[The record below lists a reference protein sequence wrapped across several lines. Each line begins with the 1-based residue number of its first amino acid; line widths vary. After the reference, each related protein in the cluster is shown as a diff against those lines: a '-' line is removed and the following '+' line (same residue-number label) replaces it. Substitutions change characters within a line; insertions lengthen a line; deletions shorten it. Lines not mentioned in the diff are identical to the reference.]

1 MGREKINM
9 KMRYRIAGAAFAT
22 LAANLLTGNAMSDGP
37 SKPDARGKYAEVNG
51 LRMYYEDHGA
61 GGVPLVLMHGGGS
74 TIETSFGKVLGGYAR
89 TRRVIAF
96 EQQGHGRTA
105 DVDRPF
111 SFEQSAEDA
120 VALLGSLGIERA
132 DFLGYSN
139 GGHIAIEVAL
149 RRPEVVRKLV
159 IESAM
164 FDRSGSAPGF
174 WESFKTAKL
183 EDMPAELRE
192 AYVRVAPR
200 PEDLPVYFA
209 KSVRRMAEF
218 KGWTPE
224 QIRSIKAPTLV
235 LVGDADIVHPEH
247 AAAMFR
253 LLPRGQLAVL
263 PGVDHM
269 TIVDRADLLLA
280 IVPPFLDAPEA
291 PR

>member
-1 MGREKINM
+1 M
-9 KMRYRIAGAAFAT
+9 KVWNGIAGAAFAA

-61 GGVPLVLMHGGGS
+61 GGVPLVLMH
-74 TIETSFGKVLGGYAR
+74 K
-89 TRRVIAF
+89 
-96 EQQGHGRTA
+96 
-105 DVDRPF
+105 
-111 SFEQSAEDA
+111 
-120 VALLGSLGIERA
+120 A

-149 RRPEVVRKLV
+149 RHPEVVRKLV

-164 FDRSGSAPGF
+164 FDRSGSDPGF

-183 EDMPAELRE
+183 EDMPKELRE

-218 KGWTPE
+218 KGWSPD

-253 LLPRGQLAVL
+253 LLPRGRLAVL

-280 IVPPFLDAPEA
+280 IVPPFLDAPDDQ
-291 PR
+291 R

>member
-1 MGREKINM
+1 M
-9 KMRYRIAGAAFAT
+9 KMRCRIAGAAFA
-22 LAANLLTGNAMSDGP
+22 ACLLTGGAMSDEPSGP
-37 SKPDARGKYAEVNG
+37 AARGKYAEVNG

-74 TIETSFGKVLGGYAR
+74 TIETSFGKVLGEYAK

-120 VALLGSLGIERA
+120 VGLLRSLGIEEA

-139 GGHIAIEVAL
+139 GGHIAIEIAL
-149 RRPEVVRKLV
+149 KHPGVVRRLV

-164 FDRSGSAPGF
+164 FDRSGSDPGF
-174 WESFKTAKL
+174 WDSFKTAKL

-192 AYVRVAPR
+192 AYAKLAPR
-200 PEDLPVYFA
+200 PEDLPDFFE

-218 KGWTPE
+218 KGWTPD

-247 AAAMFR
+247 AVAMFR
-253 LLPRGQLAVL
+253 LLPHGQLAVL

-280 IVPPFLDAPEA
+280 IVPPFLDAPDA